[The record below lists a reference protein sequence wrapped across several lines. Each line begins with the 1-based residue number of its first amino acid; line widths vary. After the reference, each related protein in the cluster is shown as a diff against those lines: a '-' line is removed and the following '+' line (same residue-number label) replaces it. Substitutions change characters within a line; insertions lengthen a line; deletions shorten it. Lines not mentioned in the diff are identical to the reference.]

1 MEDCIFCKIVAGQIP
16 AKKVGE
22 NGGAIAFPDIN
33 PVAPVH
39 VLVIPRKHVR
49 SLDEVEAGALLPDV
63 FALAREVA
71 RANGLDKTGWRSVIN
86 TGPDANQVVFHVHL
100 HVIGGRPMGWP
111 PG

>member
-22 NGGAIAFPDIN
+22 NEAAIAFPDIN

-39 VLVIPRKHVR
+39 ILVIPKKHQ
-49 SLDEVEAGALLPDV
+49 S
-63 FALAREVA
+63 
-71 RANGLDKTGWRSVIN
+71 GWRAVIN
-86 TGPDANQVVFHVHL
+86 TGRDANQVVFHVHL

>member
-22 NGGAIAFPDIN
+22 NEGAIAFPDIN

-39 VLVIPRKHVR
+39 ILVIPRKHLR
-49 SLDEVEAGALLPDV
+49 SLDEADDGAALSSV
-63 FALAREVA
+63 FSLAREVA
-71 RANGLDKTGWRSVIN
+71 RANGLQQSGWRAVIN
-86 TGPDANQVVFHVHL
+86 TGRDANQVVFHVHL